1 MGLLLSQTMRMIAEQ
16 RDNVLGIISMIILLI
31 DQWLNEQGNQVRR
44 LAIDD
49 WSRVHILKKQYYN
62 CDIVVSKQASKR
74 SRKTANQKRLDE
86 QQWEEEKNR
95 AFIHLMHHS
104 FLMFIHVICWQ
115 MFCTNF
121 MVAASLCQ
129 IASRWL
135 NLHSKSI
142 SNLHTANFRAEL
154 AVV

>member
-62 CDIVVSKQASKR
+62 CDIVVSKQASV
-74 SRKTANQKRLDE
+74 
-86 QQWEEEKNR
+86 R
-95 AFIHLMHHS
+95 AKQRTRRDWTNNNKKKKIAHLFI
-104 FLMFIHVICWQ
+104 
-115 MFCTNF
+115 
-121 MVAASLCQ
+121 
-129 IASRWL
+129 
-135 NLHSKSI
+135 
-142 SNLHTANFRAEL
+142 
-154 AVV
+154 